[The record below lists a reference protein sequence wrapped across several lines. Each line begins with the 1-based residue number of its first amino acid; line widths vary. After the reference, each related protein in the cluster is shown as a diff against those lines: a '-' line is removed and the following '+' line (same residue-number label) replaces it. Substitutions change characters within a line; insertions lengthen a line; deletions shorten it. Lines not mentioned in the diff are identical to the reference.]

1 MMAFGFPM
9 LKKLLPNLRGVSLTL
24 KALLLTVT
32 LGVVFWAFNNYFQ
45 TEYQKRVFNDYL
57 LVELHKRAQSDWG
70 TFDSHLR
77 IQMQASK
84 LLVERSEFIEYIEKL
99 EARNWAD
106 DKDVAP
112 TTTMLAQSKWLPKRS
127 ILRGLVRSSHF
138 LLLDPKNRIRE
149 IFQNSLT
156 ELPSS
161 LLPNL
166 YDDMVGVKSRNTI
179 LVDKGKPFLFAK
191 VSLLDIDEEKRATL
205 ILVTAIDDD
214 FLLNLQLENKSEG
227 VLVFLDQEGTRVV
240 ASSRPDLV
248 ESGVLVEALKTKY
261 LILEKSFFDYGFLS
275 EYFVQFATLIP
286 ISQIQTLN
294 ETISYAGRTQR
305 GIAHIVMVFI
315 TVMIVVWLVGHIK
328 DFTNEML
335 HFTREY
341 LGFEPSKAQGG
352 DQLQVMKDQFRLLSN
367 EIIAFRKQETIH
379 KEELLEANKALSQSL
394 VMVKRTQAQL
404 VEAEKMAALGGL
416 VAGVAH
422 EINTPLG
429 IGMTAASFLQSRCQ
443 DSARLLA
450 EEKLKKSELDAYFA
464 EATESS
470 SMILTNLT
478 RAAKLIRSFKQ
489 IAVDQASED
498 KRKFNLKNYIEQ
510 VLISFEHRLRH
521 TNHKVSVSCPDDLE
535 CYSYPGVLS
544 QIITNFIE
552 NSLIHGYKEK
562 ESGVMLIDVSVIN
575 GQLVI
580 RYKDDGKGIKEEHR
594 KKIFEPFFTTNRSQG
609 GSGLGMNIVYNL
621 VTQTIGGKIEC
632 ISKEG
637 NGVDF
642 IITFPELEHEAE
654 VIIS

>member
-1 MMAFGFPM
+1 MGIGSSEAKIIF
-9 LKKLLPNLRGVSLTL
+9 PNLRGMSLTL
-24 KALLLTVT
+24 KALILTVSV
-32 LGVVFWAFNNYFQ
+32 GIVFWVFNNYFQ
-45 TEYQKRVFNDYL
+45 TKYQEKVFNDYL

-77 IQMQASK
+77 IQMQAGK
-84 LLVERSEFIEYIEKL
+84 LLVERGLFIKYIEDL
-99 EARNWAD
+99 EERNWAGD
-106 DKDVAP
+106 ENITP
-112 TTTMLAQSKWLPKRS
+112 STTILVQPKWLPKRS
-127 ILRGLVRSSHF
+127 ILRGLVHSSHF

-156 ELPSS
+156 KLPDS
-161 LLPNL
+161 LLPGL
-166 YDDMVGVKSRNTI
+166 YDDMVGVASRNTI
-179 LVDKGKPFLFAK
+179 LVNDGKPFLFAK
-191 VSLLDIDEEKRATL
+191 VSLLNGDGESRATL

-214 FLLNLQLENKSEG
+214 FLLNLQLVSKSEG

-248 ESGVLVEALKTKY
+248 ASGVFVETLKSKY

-305 GIAHIVMVFI
+305 GVAHIVMVFL

-328 DFTNEML
+328 DFTKEML

-341 LGFEPSKAQGG
+341 LGFEPSKARGG

-367 EIIAFRKQETIH
+367 EIIASRKQESVH
-379 KEELLEANKALSQSL
+379 KEELLETNQALSQSL
-394 VMVKRTQAQL
+394 VMVKRTQTQL

-429 IGMTAASFLQSRCQ
+429 IGMTAASFLQRRCQ

-464 EATESS
+464 EAAESTN
-470 SMILTNLT
+470 MILTNLT

-489 IAVDQASED
+489 VAVDQASED
-498 KRKFNLKNYIEQ
+498 KRNFNLKNYIEQ
-510 VLISFEHRLRH
+510 VLISLNHRLRH
-521 TNHKVSVSCPDDLE
+521 TTHKVSVTCPDSLE
-535 CYSYPGVLS
+535 CNTYPGVLS

-552 NSLIHGYKEK
+552 NSLIHGYKDK
-562 ESGVMLIDVSVIN
+562 ENGEMLIDISKVN
-575 GQLVI
+575 GSLVF
-580 RYKDDGKGIKEEHR
+580 RYKDDGDGISEENR

-621 VTQTIGGKIEC
+621 VTQTIGGNIEC
-632 ISKEG
+632 ISEPGK
-637 NGVDF
+637 GVEF
-642 IITFPELEHEAE
+642 IISFPKAGKSGEVAE
-654 VIIS
+654 S